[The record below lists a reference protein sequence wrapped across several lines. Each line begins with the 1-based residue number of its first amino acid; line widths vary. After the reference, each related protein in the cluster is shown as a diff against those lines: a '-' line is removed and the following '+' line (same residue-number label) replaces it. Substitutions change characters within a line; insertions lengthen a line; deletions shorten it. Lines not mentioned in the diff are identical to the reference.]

1 MPNNVLSCESTSDK
15 LKVIWILHSFF
26 QIMLLAIDELSKR
39 YSCFWNRIF
48 PTRWN
53 NLNHLK
59 SFIVMQRLFFIFHWK
74 FSLTESCHK
83 YFNKFLL
90 GKGCFLVRHKLF
102 KRVMPSSI
110 IFFIFLKPGEKN
122 YLPTISREED
132 ITSMKMGQRY
142 FTGIVSLAICS
153 IWMFGEAL
161 NGKKLTK
168 WGILSD
174 KIEKFSL
181 YTINCA

>member
-1 MPNNVLSCESTSDK
+1 MFEASSSQYRDWYSCLAFPRSSLTLPALRHPPGEKIVWNASCNCLVPNNVLSCESTSDK

-39 YSCFWNRIF
+39 YSCVWNRIF

-90 GKGCFLVRHKLF
+90 GKGCFLVRHKSF
-102 KRVMPSSI
+102 KRVMP
-110 IFFIFLKPGEKN
+110 
-122 YLPTISREED
+122 
-132 ITSMKMGQRY
+132 
-142 FTGIVSLAICS
+142 
-153 IWMFGEAL
+153 
-161 NGKKLTK
+161 
-168 WGILSD
+168 
-174 KIEKFSL
+174 
-181 YTINCA
+181 